1 MCERERVREREL
13 LAIHKTAKTL
23 ENAQHENLRVA
34 ATSMMV
40 VTGMRKWHEQ
50 GTYRMGDE

>member
-1 MCERERVREREL
+1 MRERVREREL

-23 ENAQHENLRVA
+23 ENAQHEKLRVA